1 VNFHPERAKDLM
13 SEYQGQQKTEFESAN
28 AQLDAGRIQR
38 LLQVIYSTQPVEVG
52 CDECFEMADLYA
64 EMLLAGA
71 DAAKVLP
78 LVEDHLIRCPGC
90 REEFEALL
98 GALRGISGIATD

>member
-1 VNFHPERAKDLM
+1 M

-28 AQLDAGRIQR
+28 AQLDAGRLKR
-38 LLQVIYSTQPVEVG
+38 LLQVIYSTQPLEVG

-64 EMLLAGA
+64 EMVLAGV

-78 LVEDHLIRCPGC
+78 MVEDHLVRCPGC
-90 REEFEALL
+90 REEFQALID
-98 GALRGISGIATD
+98 ALRAISEIAPD